1 MKSITRVTVA
11 VAGTAVAAALSVAP
25 AGTAFANSSHDY
37 TCSNHGGGPNH
48 KVDCSGTGSGGS
60 TVTVCVGDVNVLNGT
75 QLSILENDL
84 NNASVG
90 SGDSADLGGVSVSNE
105 LKNLKLTALNTYV
118 NKLHLPLSLSQ
129 ITATVTGVAG

>member
-48 KVDCSGTGSGGS
+48 KVDCGGTGSGGS
-60 TVTVCVGDVNVLNGT
+60 TVTVWVGDVNGLNGP
-75 QLSILENDL
+75 QLSILENAL

-90 SGDSADLGGVSVSNE
+90 SGASAALGGVSVSNE
-105 LKNLKLTALNTYV
+105 LKNLKLPALNTYV
-118 NKLHLPLSLSQ
+118 NKLPLPLSLS
-129 ITATVTGVAG
+129 